1 MTDLIFREGIGPQ
14 PGGGVNLTFNYLG
27 PPPVV
32 PPLSTLQAFSG
43 APWRS
48 ASQRSASTE
57 GHWRTGSWSNVAW
70 ASSWGVTFGLATGL
84 FAQWHGRSS
93 IGHVVAS
100 PWAFVV
106 PTSNAAFVPW
116 STGALASVGY
126 APPWHG
132 GIPIANQVHAS
143 WQAGRPAYALRALTW
158 GAPTRREFSTIS
170 AHGRARPAPVEVMT
184 PWRLG
189 NRLTSAGGP
198 WSPPAVIDP
207 PVDPPCYTPDIGS
220 AVYLDF
226 IRQMGTSSPTLTFTC
241 LGVASSTVVVPIRR
255 VYVVV
260 NNIIL
265 RRVVGNLPIPA
276 FAMSMSIDADSWTWA
291 FSATV
296 PSSALADLQRGAND
310 PPVELEASI
319 NGSTYRVLAETL
331 NSDRSFGQQS
341 IRVGGRGKSATLAA
355 PYAPILTFSNTAQRT
370 AAQLMDDVLTYNA
383 VPIGWSIDWR
393 IDDWL
398 VPSGAWGFQGTYIE
412 ALNAIAASAGAYI
425 QPHPVNN
432 ELQVLARYPFVPWTW
447 GGVTPDFELPADVT
461 VQEGLEWVDRPE
473 YDGVYVSGTSVGVT
487 GFVRRTGSGGLVVAP
502 MVVDRLITAS
512 AAAEQRGRSILSNTG
527 RKAMLTL
534 RLPVLS
540 ATGVI
545 TPGKFVRYV
554 DGATTRIGLVR
565 SVTVDV
571 KLPDTFQTLLVETQA

>member
-1 MTDLIFREGIGPQ
+1 M
-14 PGGGVNLTFNYLG
+14 
-27 PPPVV
+27 
-32 PPLSTLQAFSG
+32 A
-43 APWRS
+43 
-48 ASQRSASTE
+48 
-57 GHWRTGSWSNVAW
+57 
-70 ASSWGVTFGLATGL
+70 
-84 FAQWHGRSS
+84 
-93 IGHVVAS
+93 
-100 PWAFVV
+100 
-106 PTSNAAFVPW
+106 
-116 STGALASVGY
+116 
-126 APPWHG
+126 
-132 GIPIANQVHAS
+132 
-143 WQAGRPAYALRALTW
+143 
-158 GAPTRREFSTIS
+158 
-170 AHGRARPAPVEVMT
+170 

-198 WSPPAVIDP
+198 WSPPPVIDP
-207 PVDPPCYTPDIGS
+207 PVDPPCYTPDVGS

-241 LGVASSTVVVPIRR
+241 YGVSSTVVVPIRR

-260 NNIIL
+260 NNITL
-265 RRVVGNLPIPA
+265 RRVVGNVPIPA

-296 PSSALADLQRGAND
+296 PASALADLQRGAND

-331 NSDRSFGQQS
+331 NSDRSFGQQT

-355 PYAPILTFSNTAQRT
+355 PYSPILTFDNTAQRT

-383 VPIGWSIDWR
+383 VPIGWSIDWQ

-398 VPSGAWGFQGTYIE
+398 VPANAWGFQGTYIE

-487 GFVRRTGSGGLVVAP
+487 GFVRRTGTGGLVVAP

-540 ATGVI
+540 ATGII